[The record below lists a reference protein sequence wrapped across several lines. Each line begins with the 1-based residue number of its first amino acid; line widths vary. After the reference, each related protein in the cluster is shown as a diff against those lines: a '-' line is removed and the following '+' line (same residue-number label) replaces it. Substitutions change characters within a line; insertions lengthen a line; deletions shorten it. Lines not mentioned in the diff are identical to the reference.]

1 MFLNGLLSIESM
13 GITYNHVINNIKSII
28 IFRSKSDIVS
38 GEYGDFYSED
48 MPENVRKVVG

>member
-1 MFLNGLLSIESM
+1 M